1 MEERLQKVLAQ
12 AGVASRREAEEY
24 ITAGRVKVALP
35 NDSNKQQETYA
46 DMTNRSATNDKAG
59 MFCHTH
65 RHLLLTLVLSRFES
79 CEVSVHQ
86 TQSVNKRYQYV

>member
-1 MEERLQKVLAQ
+1 MIFVNIQQRK
-12 AGVASRREAEEY
+12 RRPRAVYSCTEAF
-24 ITAGRVKVALP
+24 ALP